1 MPAWQW
7 RPLGSALRPHT
18 GAGHQSGPALLGR
31 RAPPIGA
38 LTWGRPTPDRLS
50 QMSLQ
55 PGALSSPL
63 VPDMSPGSSQP
74 PSSFTQSS
82 SRTHPPQLCCSAD
95 GAEQKQESVL
105 AAQPDMLATDAPPF
119 TTRSSLCRMEILNCH
134 NLQRHNNLFIVA
146 CEPVTEIKN
155 HIHRIHVGETNPSLR
170 HCHFCLSSF
179 LNSESVFSIHLSS
192 TLQTIADWG

>member
-1 MPAWQW
+1 MTRSARMAMEAPGLGPEATHGC
-7 RPLGSALRPHT
+7 RPPVWACSAGQEGSPHRSPDM
-18 GAGHQSGPALLGR
+18 G
-31 RAPPIGA
+31 
-38 LTWGRPTPDRLS
+38 TPNARLRLS

-105 AAQPDMLATDAPPF
+105 AAQADMLATDAPPF

-155 HIHRIHVGETNPSLR
+155 HTHRIHVGETNPSLR
-170 HCHFCLSSF
+170 HCHFCLS
-179 LNSESVFSIHLSS
+179 
-192 TLQTIADWG
+192 